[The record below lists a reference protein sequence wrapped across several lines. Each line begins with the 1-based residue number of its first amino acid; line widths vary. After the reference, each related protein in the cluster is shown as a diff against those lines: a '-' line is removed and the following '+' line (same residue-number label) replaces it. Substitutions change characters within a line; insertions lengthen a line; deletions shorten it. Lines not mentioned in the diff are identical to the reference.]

1 MNARTLQVA
10 ALLSAALAGSCA
22 TPSDPANVAAG
33 EAQVRLEVYQG
44 LRPGTIPDP
53 ELDVLVDITPLLGPD
68 EVPGPETD
76 LAPLAESFA
85 DRIASLLP
93 AGQTKTRYHGFQRLG
108 SSEGAPSC
116 PEPDRET
123 FAVAALDA
131 LREKL
136 AAAGTQ
142 SSRVVLVSDVSAE
155 CTPLLCAAA
164 QRLAA
169 TGTWLDLVQ
178 IGPGTPP
185 PCIAELRVAARSPA
199 FLNAQTPVP
208 AFRIET
214 LETATQARSIL
225 ARGNA
230 QSGPVAVSPGLRMI
244 VVELTPEEQ
253 IGPIL
258 LQDRQRTRVRL
269 MDFPLSAPGKRE
281 WVVEVER

>member
-1 MNARTLQVA
+1 VLLWLAVGSSCVTPQGGVA
-10 ALLSAALAGSCA
+10 IA
-22 TPSDPANVAAG
+22 PG
-33 EAQVRLEVYQG
+33 EAQVRVEVYQG

-68 EVPGPETD
+68 EAPGPDAD
-76 LAPLAESFA
+76 LTPLAETFA
-85 DRIASLLP
+85 TRIASLLP
-93 AGQTKTRYHGFQRLG
+93 VGQSKTRYHGFQRIR
-108 SSEGAPSC
+108 SADAPPAAC

-123 FAVAALDA
+123 FAVAALDG

-142 SSRVVLVSDVSAE
+142 PSRVVLVSDVSAE

-169 TGTWLDLVQ
+169 SGTWLDLVQ

-185 PCIAELRVAARSPA
+185 SCIADLKVANGSPA
-199 FLNAQTPVP
+199 FLTGQPAAP
-208 AFRIET
+208 AFRIES
-214 LETATQARSIL
+214 LESPTGASSVL

-230 QSGPVAVSPGLRMI
+230 QGSPVAVSPGLRMI
-244 VVELTPEEQ
+244 IVELKPEEQ
-253 IGPIL
+253 IGPVL

-269 MDFPLSAPGKRE
+269 MDFPLSAPGRRE